1 MILLNMHLFK
11 CEKKM
16 GTFHFIILQMEKV
29 YDFFK
34 EQTKNDID
42 NYFVLMF
49 CKHY

>member
-11 CEKKM
+11 CEKKN
-16 GTFHFIILQMEKV
+16 GNIPFYNFANGKSLR
-29 YDFFK
+29 FFK